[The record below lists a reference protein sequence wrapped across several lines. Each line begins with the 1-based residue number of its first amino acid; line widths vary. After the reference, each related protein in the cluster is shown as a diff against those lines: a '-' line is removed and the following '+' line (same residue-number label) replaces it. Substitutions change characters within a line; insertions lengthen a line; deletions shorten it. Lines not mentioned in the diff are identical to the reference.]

1 MQKQILLF
9 GLIIFLPFSFFAQV
23 ELSELGHT
31 NMNFIADEDGEYSD
45 WLEIRNTGSLSVN
58 IADYGLTNDP
68 TQPFKCILPN
78 YLLQPGEHKL
88 IWASG
93 KNRIPVIDHYET
105 VIAANY
111 TWQYLVPSSE
121 PDASWRLPNQ
131 TLVGWSTGIGGVGF
145 GDNDDGTLIST
156 ATSVFLRKTFTL
168 SDVSSIEFLKLYMD
182 YDDGFVAYINGVE
195 IARANVG
202 TAGTPPVFNSLAA
215 GNHEANGYQGMAL
228 DEFEVSMSS
237 LEGIL
242 VNGENVLAIQV
253 HNATVNSS
261 DLTSNAYLAAGV
273 SGSAV
278 QFGPAL
284 TWMNLIADSEWHTNF
299 EISTGDQI
307 MLSLPNG
314 APADLVTAPQMDVD
328 FSYNHSGLSWCF
340 SNVPSPNAL
349 NSAICY
355 SGFVTKPILSI
366 PAGIYGVGQT
376 ISISSLDPNVEIRY
390 TLDGSIP
397 TLLSPLFTNALS
409 ITETTVVSARSF
421 DPSGQQWPSETEKN
435 TYVINET
442 LIGLPVISISTDASN
457 LYDYNTGIYVL
468 GPPDYDPNFPYFGSN
483 IWEDWERFSYIEYLA
498 TDSTQKFEGAIGL
511 KIHGGWSR
519 AQPQKSFRVKCRDEY
534 GFSKINYPCIPD
546 KPFITEYK
554 GFNLRNGGNDY
565 YGSRMRDA
573 FMQRLT
579 KNTHTDYMGY
589 TPVIV
594 FLNGEYFGEYELRE
608 TLNKHWVESNWDYDS
623 DEATVITE
631 NYMGMDANDG
641 TLDNFN
647 DMYNLIS
654 NADPNSSDFYSLADS
669 LIDLEN
675 FADYIITETYYGNG
689 DWSNGYPNNI
699 KFWHVPGQKWRMM
712 LMDLDFG
719 YGLTGAATNEN
730 FIVQAINDPFIRLDV
745 ICSKLLQNETFR
757 IYFID
762 RYADLINTIWQQDE
776 VTTLG
781 AAMLNEVSPW
791 ISRHH
796 TMWGGDMWS
805 FNSTMT
811 NMLNWNA
818 ARINGAREVI
828 QNHFSLNG
836 QVSFSLDVYPA
847 GAGRIH
853 ISTIEPGENEYPWSG
868 IYFQGVP
875 VKLTAIP
882 NPGYTFSHWSPN
894 SVLSSMNYSDTLTIT
909 PTVNAAFI
917 AWFEGSPVED
927 PIYISEVM
935 PEPENSM
942 QSGDWFE
949 IHNTMSVDMDL
960 SGCSVRDTNIFHH
973 FEFPL
978 ATSIPAGGYLV
989 VAEDTAAFHAMYP
1002 NVQHVIGPLGFSLNN
1017 TSETIRILSHL
1028 GNPYQELTYETSWP
1042 WPLGVN
1048 GYGRSLEL
1056 DNPNFNTNL
1065 PQAWFAGCVD
1075 GSPGEPYFPCDS
1087 SLVISEINYKSAV
1100 TADAGDWFELHSTL
1114 DFDLNLGGWI
1124 VSDGGIST
1132 GFVIPIGTVL
1142 PAHGYLV
1149 FAQDDAL
1156 FTSIHAGVSNVLSP
1170 TQISL
1175 GGSEGVLVFD
1185 ETGKLRFSVNYLNVS
1200 PWTVEP
1206 NGGGKTLELVSTT
1219 ARMNDWENWFAGC
1232 PNGSPGTAFDP
1243 TCGVNV
1249 AELENLSELEIYP
1262 TIADEFILVRTEQE
1276 QLIRMVNAVGELIR
1290 NVQLYPGTN
1299 KILVSELSSGL
1310 YLLGKTKFMKR

>member
-1 MQKQILLF
+1 MHKQILLF
-9 GLIIFLPFSFFAQV
+9 GLIIFLPISIFTQV

-31 NMNFIADEDGEYSD
+31 NMNFIADEDGEFSD

-68 TQPFKCILPN
+68 TLPFKYSLPN
-78 YLLQPGEHKL
+78 YELQPGEHKL

-131 TLVGWSTGIGGVGF
+131 TLIGWSSGIGGVGF
-145 GDNDDGTLIST
+145 GDNDDGTTIPT
-156 ATSVFLRKTFTL
+156 ATSVFLRKTFNL
-168 SDVSSIEFLKLYMD
+168 SDVATIEFLKLYMD

-202 TAGTPPVFNSLAA
+202 AVGTPPVFNSLAA
-215 GNHEANGYQGMAL
+215 GNHEANGYQGIAL
-228 DEFEVSMSS
+228 DGFEVSMSS
-237 LEGIL
+237 LEGVL
-242 VNGENVLAIQV
+242 VNGENVLSIQV

-273 SGSAV
+273 SGSAI

-284 TWMNLIADSEWHTNF
+284 TWMNLIANSEWHTNF
-299 EISTGDQI
+299 EVSTGDQI

-340 SNVPSPNAL
+340 SNMPSPNAL

-355 SGFVTKPILSI
+355 SGFVNKPIFSI
-366 PAGIYGVGQT
+366 PAGIYGIGQT
-376 ISISSLDPNVEIRY
+376 ISISSQDPNVEIRY

-397 TLLSPLFTNALS
+397 TLLSPLYTNAIS
-409 ITETTVVSARSF
+409 ISETTVLSARSF
-421 DPSGQQWPSETEKN
+421 DPLGQQWPSETEKN

-623 DEATVITE
+623 DVATVITE

-647 DMYNLIS
+647 DMYNIIS
-654 NADPNSSDFYSLADS
+654 NADPSSSDFYSLADS

-675 FADYIITETYYGNG
+675 FADYIIAETYYGNG

-730 FIVQAINDPFIRLDV
+730 FIAQAINDPFIHLDV
-745 ICSKLLQNETFR
+745 ICSKLLQNESFR

-781 AAMLNEVSPW
+781 TAMLNEVSPW

-818 ARINGAREVI
+818 GRINGARNVI

-882 NPGYTFSHWSPN
+882 NPGFTFNYWSPN
-894 SVLSSMNYSDTLTIT
+894 SVLSSMNYNDTLTIT

-917 AWFEGSPVED
+917 AWFEGSPVEN
-927 PIYISEVM
+927 PLYISEVM

-949 IHNTMSVDMDL
+949 IHNTMDVAMDL
-960 SGCSVRDTNIFHH
+960 TGCAVRDTNIFHN

-1002 NVQHVIGPLGFSLNN
+1002 NVQNVIGPLGFSLNN
-1017 TSETIRILSHL
+1017 TSETIRILSHQ
-1028 GNPYQELTYETSWP
+1028 GNAYQELTYETSWP

-1056 DNPNFNTNL
+1056 DNPNLNANL

-1087 SLVISEINYKSAV
+1087 SIVISEINYKSAV

-1114 DFDLNLGGWI
+1114 DFDLNLGGWV

-1156 FTSIHAGVSNVLSP
+1156 FTSIHPGVSNVILP

-1175 GGSEGVLVFD
+1175 GGAEGVLVFD
-1185 ETGKLRFSVNYLNVS
+1185 ETGKLRFTVNYLNAS

-1219 ARMNDWENWFAGC
+1219 ARMNEWENWFAGC
-1232 PNGSPGTAFDP
+1232 PNGSPGNAYDP

-1249 AELENLSELEIYP
+1249 AELENLSDLEIYP
-1262 TIADEFILVRTEQE
+1262 TVADEFIMVRTEQE
-1276 QLIRMVNAVGELIR
+1276 QLIQMVNGVGELVR
-1290 NVQLYPGTN
+1290 TVQLYPGTN
-1299 KILVSELSSGL
+1299 KILVNELSSGL